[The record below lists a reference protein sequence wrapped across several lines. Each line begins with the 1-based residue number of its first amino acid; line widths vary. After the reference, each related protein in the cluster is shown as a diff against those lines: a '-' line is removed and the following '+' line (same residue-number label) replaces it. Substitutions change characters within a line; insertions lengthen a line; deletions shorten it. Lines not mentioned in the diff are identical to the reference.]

1 MSYDRAKPSED
12 GVGMTVIPRMSRRH
26 ALASLP
32 IAALIAARAGTAQA
46 QGSGH
51 GHTHAHHGGQA
62 QRIGRYEAELVV
74 RGADVTLHVLD
85 EADRPV
91 DASRLVASAQVL
103 ASGNQQRTLE
113 LRPAGENRLAGRVDF
128 RVDGR
133 FRATVTLRETSGA
146 EIGRARYSLDIA
158 R

>member
-1 MSYDRAKPSED
+1 MMMNIPPKLPRR
-12 GVGMTVIPRMSRRH
+12 GVLVMLST
-26 ALASLP
+26 ATLP
-32 IAALIAARAGTAQA
+32 AIQPGTARA

-62 QRIGRYEAELVV
+62 QKIGRYEAELVV

-103 ASGNQQRTLE
+103 ASGNQQRTVE

-133 FRATVTLRETSGA
+133 FRATVTLREASGA
-146 EIGRARYSLDIA
+146 EVGRARYSLDVA

>member
-1 MSYDRAKPSED
+1 MS
-12 GVGMTVIPRMSRRH
+12 IPPKLSRRGVL
-26 ALASLP
+26 ALLP
-32 IAALIAARAGTAQA
+32 VATLPAIQPGTARA

-62 QRIGRYEAELVV
+62 QKIGRYEAELVV

-91 DASRLVASAQVL
+91 DASRFAASAQVL
-103 ASGNQQRTLE
+103 ASGNQQRTVE

-133 FRATVTLRETSGA
+133 FRATVTLREAGGA
-146 EIGRARYSLDIA
+146 ELGRARYSLDAA